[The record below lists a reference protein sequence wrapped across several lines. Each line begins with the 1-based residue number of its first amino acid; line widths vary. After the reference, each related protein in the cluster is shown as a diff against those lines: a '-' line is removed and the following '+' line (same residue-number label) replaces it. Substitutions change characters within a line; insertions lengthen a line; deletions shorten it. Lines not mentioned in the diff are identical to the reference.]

1 MDLPAGAG
9 DGREPGRAGFERA
22 CRLPNTVHS
31 EIAAALPLPTLPA
44 TLGADLNDHDEP
56 LAEPDRPD
64 MIMQAAAIA
73 RILANTDISHLGF
86 TEADHVAVDPSECS
100 LLWREVL
107 KHNPDAFKF
116 KPRTPQPPPTQGKRS
131 LP

>member
-1 MDLPAGAG
+1 MDLPAGAGDG

-44 TLGADLNDHDEP
+44 TLGTDLHDHDEP

-73 RILANTDISHLGF
+73 RILPSTDISHLLV
-86 TEADHVAVDPSECS
+86 TLPSPS
-100 LLWREVL
+100 LL
-107 KHNPDAFKF
+107 A
-116 KPRTPQPPPTQGKRS
+116 GS
-131 LP
+131 LAAPAGNFAPLSSIFM